1 MSDQKISQLPTLL
14 GQNISAGDWIP
25 IVDISA
31 NATKK
36 FNASHIGGWV
46 TPEEFGA
53 VGDGDGAGGGT
64 DDTAAFIS
72 AGAAIGDSGLGL
84 RLRRGAT
91 YNIATRPTESE
102 DSIIK
107 ISGGNFVIDG
117 QGATLDMS
125 GAGSNTDAFDSD
137 TLVSVEGSEG
147 SNIAVSGSLSAT
159 DTTITTGSAH
169 GLSVGDT
176 ILVWQDF
183 NYGPEYP
190 WGATLNERNAQ
201 KGQMCTVKTVT
212 STTVVEVWQE
222 IWQDMNSSDATVN
235 IRKITLAENFQIKDL
250 NILGVG
256 RNATNGWRGDT
267 GIKVKYASVFDISG
281 VAVRDC
287 DYRGIWVATSSQ
299 GTVDKCRVE
308 FPPQGATN
316 TSASQ
321 HGISVSDGSDAI
333 RVMNS
338 TLLGGEHGVLFAF
351 TEGQPGIGRNCVVM
365 NNVVYGTWSDG
376 ITSFSC
382 AERITVSFN
391 FLQGC
396 VGGIEM
402 KTPIAIVAY
411 NQLYSC
417 GGGIRMSQ
425 NPRYHIYQGNYI
437 EKGNYGIRLA
447 VSSSLVGNPT
457 VGKIFISDNMMVGQA
472 QRAIQVRPNTYRS
485 TGTATS
491 GAASALVIPDPAF
504 NPGNQNG
511 NGTGTPDDN
520 YFVGMQLTI
529 TGGTSSGDVRT
540 ITGWDYSTLTL
551 TVDSAFTSTP
561 DATSTFE
568 ILEIAESLWITSNYI
583 DNCADDDI
591 QVTGSWQ
598 TTVISN
604 NLISSDDVVAAE
616 SIVVSGDSDI
626 NTIDLYCMH
635 NVWVNKNAPNISD
648 VSGTQYIDNPVQ
660 GQRLISDGTAA
671 APSVSFA
678 DDTNTGMYREGADS
692 IGFSVAGTLQM
703 TVQESSG
710 SPRVGVG
717 EDNPESE
724 LHIKGTAVTG
734 ASYSSDAQLIVEDS
748 SAVIQIV
755 SDPTDTGRILFGDD
769 ANAGAGRIAYDHSTD
784 LMSFFAGTTN
794 RMELDINGNL
804 QVDGRIKV
812 DGAVPSS
819 ASDTGTV
826 GQIAVDANYIY
837 VCTATNTWKRVAI
850 ATW

>member
-1 MSDQKISQLPTLL
+1 MADTAISNLATLR
-14 GQNISAGDWIP
+14 GDSISASDVLA
-25 IVDISA
+25 IVDTSA
-31 NATKK
+31 AATKK
-36 FNASHIGGWV
+36 FSASHIAGWV

-53 VGDGDGAGGGT
+53 LGDGVT
-64 DDTAAFIS
+64 DDTAAFV
-72 AGAAIGDSGLGL
+72 AAAAVLGDSGLGL

-91 YNIATRPTESE
+91 YKIDTRPTEPE
-102 DSIIK
+102 DAVLV

-125 GAGSNTDAFDSD
+125 GAGNNTDATDVD
-137 TLVSVEGSEG
+137 TLISVTGSQG
-147 SNIAVSGSLSAT
+147 VDVAVSGSLAAT
-159 DTTITTGSAH
+159 DTTITTGAAH
-169 GLSVGDT
+169 GLAVGDT
-176 ILVWQDF
+176 ILVWQDY

-190 WGATLNERNAQ
+190 WGGTLNERNAQ
-201 KGQMCTVKTVT
+201 KGQLCTVKSVT

-222 IWQDMNSSDATVN
+222 IWQDMNASDATVN
-235 IRKITLAENFQIKDL
+235 IRKITLAANFQIKDL

-256 RNATNGWRGDT
+256 RHATDGWRGDV

-287 DYRGIWVATSSQ
+287 DYRGIWVDTSSQ

-321 HGISVSDGSDAI
+321 HGIAVSDGSDAI

-365 NNVVYGTWSDG
+365 NNVAYGTWSDG
-376 ITSFSC
+376 ITAFSC
-382 AERITVSFN
+382 AERITVAFN

-402 KTPIAIVAY
+402 KTPVAIVAY

-417 GGGIRMSQ
+417 EGGIRMSQ
-425 NPRYHIYQGNYI
+425 NPLYHLYQGNYI
-437 EKGNYGIRLA
+437 EKGNYGVRLA
-447 VSSSLVGNPT
+447 VGSDLVGNPT

-472 QRAIQVRPNTYRS
+472 QRAIQVRPDSYRS

-491 GAASALVIPDPAF
+491 GGASTLVIPDPSF

-511 NGTGTPDDN
+511 NGTGSPDDG

-540 ITGWDYSTLTL
+540 VTGWDYSTLTL
-551 TVDSAFTSTP
+551 TVDTAFTTTP

-568 ILEIAESLWITSNYI
+568 ILEVSEALWITSNYI
-583 DNCADDDI
+583 DNCADDDV
-591 QVTGSWQ
+591 QVTGSWSNV
-598 TTVISN
+598 VISN
-604 NLISSDDVVAAE
+604 NLISSDTPVAAE
-616 SIVVSGDSDI
+616 SIVVSGDSDV
-626 NTIDLYCMH
+626 NVIDLYCMH
-635 NVWVNKNAPNISD
+635 NVWINKNAPSISD
-648 VSGTQYIDNPVQ
+648 VSGTQYIDNPAQ
-660 GQRLISDGTAA
+660 GQRLMSDGTAA
-671 APSVSFA
+671 APVLGFA
-678 DDTNTGMYREGADS
+678 ADTDTGLFREGDNS
-692 IGFSVAGTLQM
+692 LGFSVGGTIQM
-703 TVQESSG
+703 VVQDSSG
-710 SPRVGVG
+710 AARVGVG
-717 EDNPESE
+717 EDSPEAE
-724 LHIKGTAVTG
+724 LHVKSAAVTG
-734 ASYSSDAQLIVEDS
+734 AAYSGDAQVIIEDS
-748 SAVIQIV
+748 SAVLQLV
-755 SDPTDTGRILFGDD
+755 SDATATGRVLFGDD
-769 ANAGAGRIAYDHSTD
+769 GNAGAGRIVYDHSTD
-784 LMSFFAGTTN
+784 QMSFFAGTTN
-794 RMELDINGNL
+794 RMELDTGGNL

-837 VCTATNTWKRVAI
+837 VCTATDTWKRVAI
-850 ATW
+850 GTW